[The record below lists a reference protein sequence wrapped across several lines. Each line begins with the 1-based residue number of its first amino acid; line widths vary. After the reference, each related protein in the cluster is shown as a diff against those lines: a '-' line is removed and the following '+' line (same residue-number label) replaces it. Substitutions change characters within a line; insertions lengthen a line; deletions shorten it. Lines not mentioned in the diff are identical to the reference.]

1 MSSMD
6 PMKDDFWTR
15 YGTKQRTLLRPSHF
29 KRLLNTKS
37 SSLMRQITQGTM
49 YNSSYGQILRHFI
62 TTADSSS
69 PATTKTKSLN
79 HFTPDVPS
87 LILQQPQKIVQRS
100 QHPSSNV
107 SNKSLLQRVLNL
119 ITRSW

>member
-15 YGTKQRTLLRPSHF
+15 LETKQRTLLRPYHF

-37 SSLMRQITQGTM
+37 SSLMRQITQGTT
-49 YNSSYGQILRHFI
+49 YSSSYGQILRHFI
-62 TTADSSS
+62 TIADSSS
-69 PATTKTKSLN
+69 PAITKTKSSN

-87 LILQQPQKIVQRS
+87 LILPQPQKTDHVS
-100 QHPSSNV
+100 QHPSSKD
-107 SNKSLLQRVLNL
+107 SSKSWMQKVLNL

>member
-6 PMKDDFWTR
+6 PMKDDFRHGRNQAKNFASTVSL
-15 YGTKQRTLLRPSHF
+15 Q
-29 KRLLNTKS
+29 RLLNTKS
-37 SSLMRQITQGTM
+37 SSLMKQITQGTM
-49 YNSSYGQILRHFI
+49 YSSSYGQILRHFI

-69 PATTKTKSLN
+69 PATTKTKSSN

-87 LILQQPQKIVQRS
+87 LILPQPQRTDHES

-107 SNKSLLQRVLNL
+107 SSKSWMQKVLNL